1 MIADFLERAYI
12 PTKAIEN
19 LIQGQS

>member
-1 MIADFLERAYI
+1 MIADFLERACI
-12 PTKAIEN
+12 PTEAIEN